1 MWYLLPRESYRA
13 ASEERGAAPEEGL
26 SNCEEALS
34 RDILESLANT
44 GFASSGW
51 INQQAEHRRNQA
63 EWKRLNNDAEA
74 CSFDIVRRKNSILG
88 ITERTDSGD
97 APWYPYVFEYAGDVD
112 MVKAAMLT
120 ANACLLVTRYKHNI
134 KNKGWSPICSDDAL
148 GILARRWGEPALD
161 KFLSGTL
168 TSQDSG
174 NAQALCMWELR
185 NNLEAPITA
194 QSFRKAVMRAH
205 EEHLKDVKKLER
217 DQRDARRREQ
227 KNREIER
234 QRREID
240 EKNERIRER
249 AEREGRGGG
258 CTLRGVWY
266 PRCY

>member
-1 MWYLLPRESYRA
+1 
-13 ASEERGAAPEEGL
+13 
-26 SNCEEALS
+26 
-34 RDILESLANT
+34 
-44 GFASSGW
+44 
-51 INQQAEHRRNQA
+51 
-63 EWKRLNNDAEA
+63 
-74 CSFDIVRRKNSILG
+74 
-88 ITERTDSGD
+88 
-97 APWYPYVFEYAGDVD
+97 

-134 KNKGWSPICSDDAL
+134 QNKGWSPVCSDDAL
-148 GILARRWGEPALD
+148 KILAGRWGEPALD

-174 NAQALCMWELR
+174 NAQARCMWELR
-185 NNLEAPITA
+185 RNLEAPITA

-205 EEHLKDVKKLER
+205 EEHLKDIKKLER

-258 CTLRGVWY
+258 CTLRGIWY